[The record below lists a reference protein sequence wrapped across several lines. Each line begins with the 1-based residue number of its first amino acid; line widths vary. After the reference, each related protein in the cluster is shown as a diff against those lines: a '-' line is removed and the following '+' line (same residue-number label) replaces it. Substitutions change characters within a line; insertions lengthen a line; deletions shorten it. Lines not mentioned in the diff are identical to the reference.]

1 MIDATFVEL
10 SRQRNTREENS
21 GIKSGNPHEEWDKKP
36 AKRRQKDVDARWVKK
51 NQEKHY
57 GYKNHVNVDEA
68 NNLVQSYTV
77 SDAAVH
83 DSPVFGE
90 LLDQTTGAK
99 GEQRRIYA
107 DSAYRSKDCEETLV
121 ADGFE
126 SQIHEKGSRNHP
138 LTYEQKVSNRI
149 KSKTRARVEH
159 IFGAQHAMGGHI
171 VRTIG
176 FARAKVKIGMMNL
189 VYNMKCLVQLIR
201 RDALAAIGDAAT
213 SGEVRPQ

>member
-1 MIDATFVEL
+1 M
-10 SRQRNTREENS
+10 
-21 GIKSGNPHEEWDKKP
+21 
-36 AKRRQKDVDARWVKK
+36 
-51 NQEKHY
+51 
-57 GYKNHVNVDEA
+57 
-68 NNLVQSYTV
+68 

-83 DSPVFGE
+83 DSQVFEE

-107 DSAYRSKDCEETLV
+107 DSVYCSKDCEETLV

-138 LTYEQKVSNRI
+138 LTDEPKVSNRI

-176 FARAKVKIGMMNL
+176 FARAN
-189 VYNMKCLVQLIR
+189 VQIR
-201 RDALAAIGDAAT
+201 YM
-213 SGEVRPQ
+213 